1 MISSFY
7 NIKNLYVVKNMY
19 RLGID
24 LGGTNI
30 AAGVVD
36 ENYKIISTASTKT
49 LVPRPAEQI
58 AEDMAKVAFEVS
70 QKAGI
75 TLDDIGGFGI
85 GTPGSVDMQTGT
97 VIYANN
103 LGFYNVPLAEMMK
116 ERTGKQFF
124 VANDADSAAYGEFI
138 AGAGKGTNNFVMI
151 TLGTGVGGGVIIDG
165 KIRSGFNGAGG
176 ELGHTVIQMN
186 GEACT
191 CGRDGCFEAYASA
204 TALIRQTKQAMIKNS
219 SSIMWDI
226 CGNDLNRVNGLTA
239 FDAMRK
245 GDEAGK
251 SVVDTYISYLSVG
264 ITNLI
269 NIFQPEVFCIGGGV
283 SKEGDTII
291 KPLERIVHSDN
302 YARSIKKKTLIKA
315 AQLGNNA
322 GIIGA
327 AFISE

>member
-1 MISSFY
+1 
-7 NIKNLYVVKNMY
+7 MY

-30 AAGVVD
+30 VAGVVD
-36 ENYKIISTASTKT
+36 ENYKIIATASTKT
-49 LVPRPAEQI
+49 LVPRPAEKI
-58 AEDMAKVAFEVS
+58 ADDMASMVFAAAKKANVS
-70 QKAGI
+70 
-75 TLDDIGGFGI
+75 LDDISSFGI
-85 GTPGSVDMQTGT
+85 GTPGSVDAKTGT

-103 LGFYNVPLAEMMK
+103 LGFSNVPLATMLK
-116 ERTGKQFF
+116 ERTGKTFS
-124 VANDADSAAYGEFI
+124 VANDADSAAYGEFV
-138 AGAGKGTNNFVMI
+138 AGAGRGTKDFVMI
-151 TLGTGVGGGVIIDG
+151 TLGTGVGGGVILDG
-165 KIRSGFNGAGG
+165 KIRAGYNGAGG

-186 GEACT
+186 GESCT
-191 CGRDGCFEAYASA
+191 CGRNGCFEAYASA

-219 SSIMWDI
+219 SSVMWEI
-226 CGNDLNRVNGLTA
+226 CDNDFGRVNGLTA

-251 SVVDTYISYLSVG
+251 AVVDTYISYLSVG

-269 NIFQPEVFCIGGGV
+269 NIFQPEVFCIGGGI

-291 KPLERIVHSDN
+291 KPIERIVRSDN
-302 YARSIKKKTLIKA
+302 YARSIEKKTVIKA

-327 AFISE
+327 AFISDQK